1 MVPKDRVRRKFQLA
15 DRIVKMLSGLLML
28 VFLAWIIYETFF
40 H

>member
-1 MVPKDRVRRKFQLA
+1 MDPKDRVRRQFQIA
-15 DRIVKMLSGLLML
+15 DRIVKIMSGLLML